1 MAHKGVR
8 LPLTRLVLIVRM
20 VPLLA
25 IIIASSVTAVSR
37 PLPVRLVAT
46 TASSSSLPVYDH
58 VFLIVMENHNESGS
72 GGIIGNPDAPYINA
86 LAGEYGL
93 ATNYFGV
100 GHPSLP
106 NYLALGGGS
115 TFGVTADCDPTA
127 LCGSV
132 QFPLSTTTPNIGDL
146 IEGAGKSWKA
156 YEESMATTTSGCFGV
171 SGNGS
176 TPNTYVPRHNPFVYF
191 ADVQTNIARCRAHIA
206 PYSALGSRSGGD
218 LASDATT
225 PAFAFITPNLC
236 HDMHDDCSS
245 SLGTNPV
252 QTGDAWL
259 KQEVPKIF
267 GSDAFA
273 KHNSL
278 LVINWDESGSGSA
291 NHVAA
296 MFVAPTATPQFSS
309 NATYTHYS
317 LLRSIEQ
324 AMGVGT
330 LTANDAGA
338 TSMGEFIG
346 TAAAPSGLNFP
357 IRASFYYPWFPE
369 TMTGTPNPFSY
380 YSPSLG
386 QYYDSSDPVVL
397 SNHIRSMQYGGINLG
412 IASWWGP
419 NGQNSS
425 KTDYRFPLLL
435 REAKLRNFNWAIY
448 YEKGQLT
455 TDPAAIAA
463 DLAYIKANYTS
474 DPNYLKIGGRPVI
487 FVYNTL
493 QPANPCDITNVWN
506 TANRDASVGN
516 GSAYFYVV
524 MKVFSGYAGCSPQ
537 PDDWHQYNPDS
548 RSSAGSPYWFTV
560 SPGFWLATEA
570 NPRLER
576 DVNDINSGNGAYFAA
591 VRSMVST
598 TSYHW
603 HLITTFNE
611 WGEGHSVESAS
622 PPNLA
627 VNSHCTAST
636 TTLAHPCSW
645 NTASGYGAYLDI
657 LHNNPDS
664 STTTT
669 LASIQVAPA
678 TATIIAGASQ
688 AFTATGF
695 DGSANSLGDVTSST
709 TFSISPNGTCSGN
722 ACTATVAGTHTVT
735 ASDAGHTATATL
747 TVGAAGLDHLGLAP
761 VSASIVAGGSQSYT
775 ATGLDQYGNS
785 LGDVTAAT
793 VFSIAPNGSCSG
805 AGCTATVAGS
815 HTVTGTDAGKTG
827 TATLTV
833 TAAALDHLAL
843 SPASASIGAGSSQ
856 VYTATGLDQYGNSL
870 GNVTAATTFS
880 IGPDGSCTAASCTAT
895 LPGPHTVTG
904 TDGGKM
910 GSASLVVSPAGLA
923 VITIAPS
930 TASIVAGSSQSYTA
944 SGFDNFGNSLGDV
957 TSSTT
962 FSIAPNGSCT
972 NASCNANLVGSHTVT
987 GTNSGHTASATLT
1000 VTAGLLDHL
1009 GLTPATASIIAGAT
1023 QSYSAT
1029 GFDPYGNSLGD
1040 LTSLAGFGISP
1051 NGSCAG
1057 ADCTATVTGVH
1068 AVTATVAGKTGTASL
1083 TVNPAAFDHLVL
1095 SPGSASIAAG
1105 AGQSYSATG
1114 FDQYGNGL
1122 GDITSSTT
1130 FSIAPS
1136 GSCTGSTCTATVA
1149 TAYVVTGNHAGKTAT
1164 ANLTVTAGAV
1174 AVLIIA
1180 PASASIGAGSSQ
1192 VYTATGLDQ
1201 YGNSLG
1207 NVTASTTFSI
1217 GPDGSCTA
1225 GACGTTV
1232 AGVHMVTGN
1241 NGTAAGTATLTV
1253 VAGTAVA
1260 IRLSPDLATVAAG
1273 TPQAYT
1279 VSEVDV
1285 YGNLGSDVSSTS
1297 VFRVAPEGT
1306 CTANA
1311 CSASLPGVHVV
1322 TASRFG
1328 KTATATLTVSAGPV
1342 DTLTISPASATIDA
1356 GGSQAYTTTG
1366 TDAYGN
1372 LLGDLTGVTVFSVAP
1387 EGACSA
1393 ARCVA
1398 RVSGSHLVTASS
1410 GGRTATAVL
1419 LVTLLTP
1426 PPPVPVSPSATPAIT
1441 ATTPSPSAGTESGP
1455 PAGGENVLPTPSAS
1469 PAPDPASSEPA
1480 TSTDA
1485 GAGAASWWTPGVAIV
1500 VGALLL
1506 LALVV
1511 AYAISLILNR
1521 RL

>member
-1 MAHKGVR
+1 
-8 LPLTRLVLIVRM
+8 
-20 VPLLA
+20 
-25 IIIASSVTAVSR
+25 
-37 PLPVRLVAT
+37 
-46 TASSSSLPVYDH
+46 
-58 VFLIVMENHNESGS
+58 
-72 GGIIGNPDAPYINA
+72 
-86 LAGEYGL
+86 
-93 ATNYFGV
+93 
-100 GHPSLP
+100 
-106 NYLALGGGS
+106 
-115 TFGVTADCDPTA
+115 
-127 LCGSV
+127 
-132 QFPLSTTTPNIGDL
+132 L

-548 RSSAGSPYWFTV
+548 RSSAGSPYWFSV

-669 LASIQVAPA
+669 LASIQVAP
-678 TATIIAGASQ
+678 
-688 AFTATGF
+688 
-695 DGSANSLGDVTSST
+695 
-709 TFSISPNGTCSGN
+709 
-722 ACTATVAGTHTVT
+722 
-735 ASDAGHTATATL
+735 
-747 TVGAAGLDHLGLAP
+747 DHRRRL
-761 VSASIVAGGSQSYT
+761 
-775 ATGLDQYGNS
+775 
-785 LGDVTAAT
+785 
-793 VFSIAPNGSCSG
+793 
-805 AGCTATVAGS
+805 
-815 HTVTGTDAGKTG
+815 
-827 TATLTV
+827 
-833 TAAALDHLAL
+833 
-843 SPASASIGAGSSQ
+843 
-856 VYTATGLDQYGNSL
+856 
-870 GNVTAATTFS
+870 
-880 IGPDGSCTAASCTAT
+880 
-895 LPGPHTVTG
+895 
-904 TDGGKM
+904 
-910 GSASLVVSPAGLA
+910 
-923 VITIAPS
+923 
-930 TASIVAGSSQSYTA
+930 
-944 SGFDNFGNSLGDV
+944 
-957 TSSTT
+957 
-962 FSIAPNGSCT
+962 
-972 NASCNANLVGSHTVT
+972 
-987 GTNSGHTASATLT
+987 
-1000 VTAGLLDHL
+1000 
-1009 GLTPATASIIAGAT
+1009 
-1023 QSYSAT
+1023 
-1029 GFDPYGNSLGD
+1029 
-1040 LTSLAGFGISP
+1040 
-1051 NGSCAG
+1051 
-1057 ADCTATVTGVH
+1057 TGVH
-1068 AVTATVAGKTGTASL
+1068 GHG
-1083 TVNPAAFDHLVL
+1083 
-1095 SPGSASIAAG
+1095 
-1105 AGQSYSATG
+1105 
-1114 FDQYGNGL
+1114 
-1122 GDITSSTT
+1122 
-1130 FSIAPS
+1130 
-1136 GSCTGSTCTATVA
+1136 
-1149 TAYVVTGNHAGKTAT
+1149 
-1164 ANLTVTAGAV
+1164 
-1174 AVLIIA
+1174 
-1180 PASASIGAGSSQ
+1180 
-1192 VYTATGLDQ
+1192 
-1201 YGNSLG
+1201 
-1207 NVTASTTFSI
+1207 
-1217 GPDGSCTA
+1217 
-1225 GACGTTV
+1225 
-1232 AGVHMVTGN
+1232 
-1241 NGTAAGTATLTV
+1241 
-1253 VAGTAVA
+1253 
-1260 IRLSPDLATVAAG
+1260 IR
-1273 TPQAYT
+1273 
-1279 VSEVDV
+1279 
-1285 YGNLGSDVSSTS
+1285 
-1297 VFRVAPEGT
+1297 
-1306 CTANA
+1306 
-1311 CSASLPGVHVV
+1311 
-1322 TASRFG
+1322 RFG
-1328 KTATATLTVSAGPV
+1328 K
-1342 DTLTISPASATIDA
+1342 
-1356 GGSQAYTTTG
+1356 Q
-1366 TDAYGN
+1366 
-1372 LLGDLTGVTVFSVAP
+1372 
-1387 EGACSA
+1387 
-1393 ARCVA
+1393 
-1398 RVSGSHLVTASS
+1398 
-1410 GGRTATAVL
+1410 
-1419 LVTLLTP
+1419 
-1426 PPPVPVSPSATPAIT
+1426 
-1441 ATTPSPSAGTESGP
+1441 
-1455 PAGGENVLPTPSAS
+1455 
-1469 PAPDPASSEPA
+1469 
-1480 TSTDA
+1480 
-1485 GAGAASWWTPGVAIV
+1485 PG
-1500 VGALLL
+1500 
-1506 LALVV
+1506 
-1511 AYAISLILNR
+1511 
-1521 RL
+1521 